1 MITRKQFVAATA
13 AAVMSLGA
21 LGAASARPA
30 GQHPGG
36 PMEHGFSPER
46 VAQRMDAMK
55 LALKLTASQQ
65 PLWDAYAARVQQ
77 QMQAG
82 AKMREQM
89 QAARGNPEQLKQL
102 QDSAFRSR
110 TEATAEISRLKAD
123 LVRTLSVEQTTIL
136 REHGPGSMMRARHER
151 MHEHGHGPANK
162 PAT

>member
-13 AAVMSLGA
+13 VAVMSLGA
-21 LGAASARPA
+21 AAVSARPA

-36 PMEHGFSPER
+36 PMGHGFSPER

-55 LALKLTASQQ
+55 SALRLTAAQQ
-65 PLWDAYAARVQQ
+65 PLWDAYAARMQQ

-82 AKMREQM
+82 MKMREQM

-102 QDSAFRSR
+102 QDGAFRSR

-136 REHGPGSMMRARHER
+136 RELGPGSMMRARHER
-151 MHEHGHGPANK
+151 MHDHMQRPAAK
-162 PAT
+162 PQT

>member
-13 AAVMSLGA
+13 VAVMSLGA
-21 LGAASARPA
+21 AATANARPA
-30 GQHPGG
+30 GQHPTG
-36 PMEHGFSPER
+36 HGFSPER
-46 VAQRMDAMK
+46 AAERMDAMK
-55 LALKLTASQQ
+55 SALKLTAAQQ

-82 AKMREQM
+82 MKMREQL
-89 QAARGNPEQLKQL
+89 QAARGNAEQTKQL

-110 TEATAEISRLKAD
+110 TEAMAEVARLKAD

-136 REHGPGSMMRARHER
+136 RELGPGSMMRARHER
-151 MHEHGHGPANK
+151 MHERGHGAANK